1 VDDVTHG
8 SVLITLAIDT
18 SSTNNTVLNMDYRF
32 DPPRWSHWPAV
43 SAECLASVVDMT
55 RGGRQTPFIGDTDGF
70 VRRTNT
76 ANRSIDETTAINY
89 KVTLPFLD
97 FGNPV
102 SKKTFAR
109 GAVGIE
115 PKGAYNGTFGWSR
128 DDNAQQTTTFS
139 QGGGDVLAGSATSG
153 SITGHSQ
160 DGSGTI
166 TFAAAGHTLTVDDIV
181 AVSGTFT
188 LNGVYTVT
196 GVVAGTSF
204 DVAAPNQLVL
214 NQSGTWAT
222 STTANFFTL
231 GTSTLAGSQFVDRFF
246 SLEEGGEFRSI
257 QYQITQTG
265 LNEDIAIHSLFAEV
279 EPGADSTENN

>member
-1 VDDVTHG
+1 
-8 SVLITLAIDT
+8 
-18 SSTNNTVLNMDYRF
+18 
-32 DPPRWSHWPAV
+32 
-43 SAECLASVVDMT
+43 
-55 RGGRQTPFIGDTDGF
+55 

-76 ANRSIDETTAINY
+76 ANRSIDGTTAINY

-102 SKKTFAR
+102 AKKTFAR

-115 PKGAYNGTFGWSR
+115 PKGAYNGTFGWTR
-128 DDNAQQTTTFS
+128 DDNAQQTTAFS
-139 QGGGDVLAGSATSG
+139 QGGGDVLAGSVTSG
-153 SITGHSQ
+153 TFPTVSAGSSGKIVLIVAGHSVSAGDVLVITDSTFY
-160 DGSGTI
+160 DGTYSVSGTI
-166 TFAAAGHTLTVDDIV
+166 ASLIIIGPATFVGTDTGSYAA
-181 AVSGTFT
+181 
-188 LNGVYTVT
+188 
-196 GVVAGTSF
+196 
-204 DVAAPNQLVL
+204 
-214 NQSGTWAT
+214 
-222 STTANFFTL
+222 STTANFFVL